1 MCPRFPGIHDLRH
14 AFASNLF
21 MKNVDIPTVQS
32 LLGHKNWNT
41 TLIYSHQTK
50 AHGKT
55 DVEKLVLKRVLI
67 KVEFIME
74 HA

>member
-1 MCPRFPGIHDLRH
+1 MPNLGKFYMYPKSLGIHDLRH

-50 AHGKT
+50 AHGRA
-55 DVEKLVLKRVLI
+55 DVDKLV
-67 KVEFIME
+67 
-74 HA
+74 